1 MPITT
6 FPLRT
11 ATVAGA
17 VVVCHAVGRLSTL
30 FLGHDG
36 PKRHACSCAVA
47 INFVILS
54 PSGLSG
60 TNPLL

>member
-1 MPITT
+1 MPITA

-11 ATVAGA
+11 ATVAG
-17 VVVCHAVGRLSTL
+17 VVVGCHAVGRLSTL

-36 PKRHACSCAVA
+36 PKRQACSCAVA

-54 PSGLSG
+54 PS
-60 TNPLL
+60 

>member
-1 MPITT
+1 MPITAFSLCT
-6 FPLRT
+6 V
-11 ATVAGA
+11 TVARA
-17 VVVCHAVGRLSTL
+17 VVVCHAVGRRSTL

-54 PSGLSG
+54 PSGQAV
-60 TNPLL
+60 PELLL

>member
-1 MPITT
+1 MPITA

-17 VVVCHAVGRLSTL
+17 VVVCHAVGRRSKL
-30 FLGHDG
+30 FLLYVC

-54 PSGLSG
+54 PSGLSV
-60 TNPLL
+60 PELLL

>member
-1 MPITT
+1 MPITA
-6 FPLRT
+6 FPLCT
-11 ATVAGA
+11 VTVAGV
-17 VVVCHAVGRLSTL
+17 VVVCHAVVRRSTL

-54 PSGLSG
+54 PFGQAV
-60 TNPLL
+60 PELLL